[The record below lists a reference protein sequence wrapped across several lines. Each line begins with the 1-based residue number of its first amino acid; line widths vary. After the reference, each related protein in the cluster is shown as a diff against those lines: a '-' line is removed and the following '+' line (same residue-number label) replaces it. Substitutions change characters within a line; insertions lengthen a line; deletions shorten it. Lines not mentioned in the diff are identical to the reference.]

1 MVIFHSYVSLPE
13 GSGDAVNCSQTW
25 WLPLRIKK
33 TTHHNFRPVKP
44 LPSGY
49 DIHSLPWK
57 DPPMLLSSVNHLF
70 RLGPWLNHGELLLS
84 SPRRWHFGQPIRNI
98 SLLEAPR
105 PLVGSRRWVSGAS
118 RSFSPWLVN
127 SITNVAVDQNL
138 VPLVNIKIAGKW
150 MFIPLKMVCIGI
162 DP

>member
-44 LPSGY
+44 LPSGC

-70 RLGPWLNHGELLLS
+70 RLGPSIFHGELLVITRLGIHPMGRSEHLS
-84 SPRRWHFGQPIRNI
+84 SIVP
-98 SLLEAPR
+98 LLE
-105 PLVGSRRWVSGAS
+105 PLDDFFWDNGWHLINGRSPGSSTIFWAIFSGDI
-118 RSFSPWLVN
+118 PWKL
-127 SITNVAVDQNL
+127 
-138 VPLVNIKIAGKW
+138 G
-150 MFIPLKMVCIGI
+150 LKKRLYIW
-162 DP
+162 